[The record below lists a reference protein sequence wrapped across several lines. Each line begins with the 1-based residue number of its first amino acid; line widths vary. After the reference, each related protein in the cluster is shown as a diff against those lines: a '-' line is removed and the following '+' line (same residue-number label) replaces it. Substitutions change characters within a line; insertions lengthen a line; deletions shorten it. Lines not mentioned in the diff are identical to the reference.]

1 MKFMIISHP
10 QVPCQLPPF
19 KSGHTISIHFCQCS
33 GSGPFQIL
41 PDPCR
46 LVCESCHQ
54 PKLLKRSSSSRQL
67 GTSSLAQST
76 GIHGSSI
83 LDGFFESLI
92 RGFGR
97 LHSPS
102 GKSQTRGHSAQSRI
116 TVLSLSCPIVAKTI
130 DCRPA
135 RILLKKVLWLSAPTI
150 RSSAQQ
156 CFSSTCHWPQTS
168 DTSGLP
174 SVTTLVETWKA
185 TFVPRTCS
193 TVQISMAPGNL

>member
-1 MKFMIISHP
+1 MHS
-10 QVPCQLPPF
+10 
-19 KSGHTISIHFCQCS
+19 
-33 GSGPFQIL
+33 
-41 PDPCR
+41 
-46 LVCESCHQ
+46 
-54 PKLLKRSSSSRQL
+54 
-67 GTSSLAQST
+67 
-76 GIHGSSI
+76 
-83 LDGFFESLI
+83 FFESLI

-102 GKSQTRGHSAQSRI
+102 GKSQTRGHSAPSRI

-135 RILLKKVLWLSAPTI
+135 RMLKKVLWLSAPTI

-185 TFVPRTCS
+185 TFVPRPEPAQLCRSVWLQGTCE
-193 TVQISMAPGNL
+193 NLRLESKCQDLSSKFHQLQRPHFDVA